1 MALVD
6 VTCYIRIN
14 SPITPVFIQL
24 VEQTNKQEATEAL
37 SSYLSFSLLFSKL
50 GILILII
57 IANIIVSRHKLNIPQ
72 STPLSGAII
81 LCAVTIC
88 GFMSKTDIEYK
99 YYRIVCQY
107 DEIKTLQTKDLIPK
121 AYYYIPIHRLIY
133 SISENVRLNHT
144 IKELANSVNKA
155 SVTSCS
161 HLSPNIVLIIGE
173 SLNRFHSSLYRYS
186 YPTTPN
192 QLTREKKGELI
203 KFKDAISSWNV
214 TCESFEN
221 MLSTWSEGEKG
232 EWYIYSLFPELFR
245 KAGYHVTFISNQYVQ
260 NPATSYSEFKEDI
273 FLNNE
278 KISNA
283 YFDKRNR
290 NLHQYDEGLIED
302 FKRLEKSNNK
312 TTYNLTIFH
321 FKGVHANFK
330 DRYPE
335 KFKFFSI
342 KDYANRTDLQEKDKG
357 ILADY
362 DNAIRYN
369 DYVIN
374 KIISLF
380 EDSETIIVYLSDHGE
395 RAFDNNKE
403 WGRNLTWNKN
413 DIIHQFCIPMW
424 IWFSK
429 SYKEKHKNII
439 KQTDNAANKRYMT
452 DNLPQLLL
460 HIAGIKCKFYNPAND
475 ILSPLYNENRK
486 RIIRHE
492 KDFDKIIGH

>member
-232 EWYIYSLFPELFR
+232 EWYTYSLFPELFR

-283 YFDKRNR
+283 NFDKRNR
-290 NLHQYDEGLIED
+290 NLHQYV
-302 FKRLEKSNNK
+302 K
-312 TTYNLTIFH
+312 
-321 FKGVHANFK
+321 V
-330 DRYPE
+330 
-335 KFKFFSI
+335 
-342 KDYANRTDLQEKDKG
+342 
-357 ILADY
+357 
-362 DNAIRYN
+362 
-369 DYVIN
+369 
-374 KIISLF
+374 
-380 EDSETIIVYLSDHGE
+380 
-395 RAFDNNKE
+395 
-403 WGRNLTWNKN
+403 
-413 DIIHQFCIPMW
+413 
-424 IWFSK
+424 
-429 SYKEKHKNII
+429 
-439 KQTDNAANKRYMT
+439 
-452 DNLPQLLL
+452 
-460 HIAGIKCKFYNPAND
+460 
-475 ILSPLYNENRK
+475 
-486 RIIRHE
+486 
-492 KDFDKIIGH
+492 